1 MKRFFLL
8 LTVLCLLACVP
19 TPETE
24 AVIVKTDSHKPQEA
38 AQSLADSSDVC
49 RTTYDE
55 GGVTV
60 RFDAV
65 PEIPKTEHIASY
77 ALHAAGFSD
86 EQLAAFVRAFFGD
99 GPVYEPG
106 EPTKEE
112 IYPELLAALELLE
125 QVKANPGTY
134 EAGADAYRADAEKLQ
149 RAYNAAPDT
158 DELIPKAVAFARNEN
173 SGAFG
178 CRGDGGRD
186 AMATLTVF
194 SEGKEDQSL
203 MRYRNPSRYVPESYA
218 KSVSPGLTL
227 NAPNVDQDEAI
238 RIASDLAKAL
248 CGDALRYAG
257 CERGARVSDATGW
270 YEQDP
275 DETPL
280 LVFFTRVVDGMQVG
294 FSAQPSASGTEDQN
308 FADAL
313 PYERLIVGVDSK
325 GVCFAEWQAP
335 VTVGEP
341 LCENCAIL
349 SADAACERAA
359 SYLRFLYPASGAI
372 DASNSE
378 GQAASLDALNR
389 GSVRS
394 SEIEIT
400 RIALGWMQVRTG
412 ANALESKLIPVWDFC
427 GTVTRTY
434 ENGESVTTG
443 GKSVCLLT
451 LDAETG
457 ARIDRALG
465 Y

>member
-1 MKRFFLL
+1 MKRLILL
-8 LTVLCLLACVP
+8 LAVLCLLACVP

-24 AVIVKTDSHKPQEA
+24 AVIVKDGTAKANEPTLP
-38 AQSLADSSDVC
+38 LADPPAEC
-49 RTTYDE
+49 LMTYAE

-60 RFDAV
+60 CFDAV
-65 PEIPKTEHIASY
+65 PDTPETERIASY
-77 ALHAAGFSD
+77 ALHAAGFTD
-86 EQLAAFVRAFFGD
+86 QQLAGFVHAFFGD

-112 IYPELLAALELLE
+112 LYPQLLAALERYE
-125 QVKANPGTY
+125 QVKANPGAY
-134 EAGADAYRADAEKLQ
+134 EAGADTYRADAEELQ
-149 RAYNAAPDT
+149 QAYNAAQDA
-158 DELIPKAVAFARNEN
+158 DQLIPKAVAFARNET

-178 CRGDGGRD
+178 CRGDGGRST
-186 AMATLTVF
+186 MATLVVF
-194 SEGKEDQSL
+194 SEGVEAQSL
-203 MRYRNPSRYVPESYA
+203 MRYQNPSRYVPESYA

-227 NAPNVDQDEAI
+227 NAQNIDQDEAI
-238 RIASDLAKAL
+238 RIATDLAQAL
-248 CGDALRYAG
+248 CGNTLRYAG

-280 LVFFTRVVDGMQVG
+280 LMYFTRCIDGMQIH
-294 FSAQPSASGTEDQN
+294 FDEHPSASGTADQN
-308 FADAL
+308 YADAL
-313 PYERLIVGVDSK
+313 CYERLIVGVDSK

-335 VTVGEP
+335 VTVGET
-341 LCENCAIL
+341 LCEDCAIL
-349 SADAACERAA
+349 SADAVCERAA
-359 SYLRFLYPASGAI
+359 SYLRYLYPASGAI
-372 DASNSE
+372 DSANTE

-389 GSVRS
+389 GSVQA
-394 SEIEIT
+394 SEIEIR
-400 RIALGWMQVRTG
+400 RIVPGWMQVRTG
-412 ANALESKLIPVWDFC
+412 ASVLESKLIPVWDFF